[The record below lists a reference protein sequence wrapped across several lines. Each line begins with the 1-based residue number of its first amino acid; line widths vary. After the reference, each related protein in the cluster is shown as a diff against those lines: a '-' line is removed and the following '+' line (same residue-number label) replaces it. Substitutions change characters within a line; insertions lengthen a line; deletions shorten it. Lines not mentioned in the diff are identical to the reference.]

1 MLTLKKLA
9 PISAFEPFAP
19 LTEMSNRYRALFGE
33 PFADL
38 FAPTGWVPPVEIA
51 ETEEKLVITAELP
64 GMRPEECQIVLRDN
78 VLTLSGEKKAEGV
91 EEKENV
97 RYLTYERTFGVF
109 VRSFTLPTM
118 VATDKAVATF
128 HDGILRIELPKTVEA
143 KGREIPIRQN

>member
-1 MLTLKKLA
+1 
-9 PISAFEPFAP
+9 
-19 LTEMSNRYRALFGE
+19 
-33 PFADL
+33 
-38 FAPTGWVPPVEIA
+38 
-51 ETEEKLVITAELP
+51 
-64 GMRPEECQIVLRDN
+64 MRPEECQIVLRDN
-78 VLTLSGEKKAEGV
+78 VLTLSGEKKAERV

-97 RYLTYERTFGVF
+97 RYLTYERTYGAF